1 MPRFC
6 VDLQEHSPEDI
17 CTELRNLFLMSREI
31 LMFSVQGATWEEA
44 EMAVCKVGRF
54 PERLEFEFLIR
65 FYSLILSF
73 PPETTLCLRILFS
86 TVLPLSKSRSS
97 EVCPRCGGSDFMQRL
112 GRQCV
117 SQTSSRKADKA
128 MGLQRDGDLEL

>member
-1 MPRFC
+1 
-6 VDLQEHSPEDI
+6 
-17 CTELRNLFLMSREI
+17 
-31 LMFSVQGATWEEA
+31 
-44 EMAVCKVGRF
+44 MAVCKVGRF

-86 TVLPLSKSRSS
+86 TVLPLSNSRSS
-97 EVCPRCGGSDFMQRL
+97 EICPRCGGSDFMQRL

-117 SQTSSRKADKA
+117 SQTSSQKADKA